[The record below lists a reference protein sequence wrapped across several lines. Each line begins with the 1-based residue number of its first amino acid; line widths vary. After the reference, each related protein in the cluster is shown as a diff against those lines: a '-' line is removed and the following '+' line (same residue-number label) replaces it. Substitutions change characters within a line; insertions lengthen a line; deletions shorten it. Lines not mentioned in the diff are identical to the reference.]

1 MYIKHETIKKKNK
14 NIFELLFNL
23 NLLLNKIKEIK
34 NPLNITTNKFIVP
47 LDECLF
53 SKSNVYIIRN
63 NVDVFAVAYD
73 LRYILSIIENK

>member
-14 NIFELLFNL
+14 NIFELLVNL

-47 LDECLF
+47 LDEFCSQNQIMLD
-53 SKSNVYIIRN
+53 KENQQKDQNLLNVH
-63 NVDVFAVAYD
+63 
-73 LRYILSIIENK
+73 